1 MIVIM
6 DSKTIAGIT
15 VFAAVTVALNL
26 SPVKVPAPYAPF
38 LIYQVWEVP
47 IVVALLLYGLR
58 AGVVISVI
66 NTLVLLAVFPGALPT
81 GPLYNLV
88 AVLSTLLGVYGAKRV
103 WDHQFSKGSRA
114 IMVASSTTLG
124 IIMRVAVMTIVNWIF
139 LPYPPPIG
147 FSMPA
152 EAVVTM
158 LPVVGFFNVTLAL
171 YTVPIGYLLARISYQ
186 NIREIMQNESR
197 KTIN

>member
-1 MIVIM
+1 M

-58 AGVVISVI
+58 VGVVISVI

-88 AVLSTLLGVYGAKRV
+88 AVLSTLLGVYVAKSV
-103 WDHQFSKGSRA
+103 GGDQFSKGQWA
-114 IMVASSTTLG
+114 IMVASSTALG
-124 IIMRVAVMTIVNWIF
+124 IIMRVVVMTIVNWIC

-152 EAVVTM
+152 EVVVAM
-158 LPVVGFFNVTLAL
+158 LPVVGFFNATLAL
-171 YTVPIGYLLARISYQ
+171 YTVPIGYLLTKTVKSTIKTP
-186 NIREIMQNESR
+186 MES
-197 KTIN
+197 